1 VHTARAATRW
11 PARGAALT
19 AVLGLIVALAV
30 PVAPAAPA
38 VVKPIV
44 FRITVI
50 KGRPVGGIKR
60 PVVRQGKLVRIV
72 VVTDLGKT
80 IHLHG
85 YDFEKVVRPGRPVA
99 FQFVAKLPGRF
110 ELELHGP
117 DVLLAQL
124 TVRP

>member
-1 VHTARAATRW
+1 V
-11 PARGAALT
+11 ALT
-19 AVLGLIVALAV
+19 AVLGLIAAVAV
-30 PVAPAAPA
+30 PVAPSAPA

-44 FRITVI
+44 FRVTVV

-60 PVVRQGKLVRIV
+60 PVVTKGKLVRIV
-72 VVTDLGKT
+72 VVTDLGTK

-85 YDFEKVVRPGRPVA
+85 YDFEKAVRPGRPVV

-110 ELELHGP
+110 ELELHSP

-124 TVRP
+124 TVKP

>member
-1 VHTARAATRW
+1 MQTMRAAPRR

-19 AVLGLIVALAV
+19 AALGLMAALAV

-44 FRITVI
+44 FRVTVV

-60 PVVRQGKLVRIV
+60 PVVKKGKLVRIV
-72 VVTDLGKT
+72 VVTDLGET
-80 IHLHG
+80 VHLHG
-85 YDFEKVVRPGRPVA
+85 YDLERVVRPGRPVA

-110 ELELHGP
+110 ELELHEP
-117 DVLLAQL
+117 DALLAQL
-124 TVRP
+124 TVKP